1 MKKINVLIT
10 GGGLAGLSAAWELSQ
25 HEQFNVRL
33 IEKSNRLG
41 GRVHSVETASR
52 SVDVGGFLVYPWY
65 RRYHELVESLNLG
78 DELIRIPQSTDYY
91 APFES
96 RHDRCAEGFKLSFSD
111 LLNILWR
118 VFPNPVLDSD
128 PAEPILHAYRD
139 LSIQD
144 YVYGLGIDPRKA
156 EEYLRAF
163 DTYLQGYCYGG
174 VREQKMAFMASIL
187 FRNMRYGNLY
197 AASYMKKGSKRL
209 VDALQT
215 ELQKRGVQ
223 IDTDCRMIAE
233 EKTSVLTEQGSI
245 QADAFIFCHPPADM
259 RYTHYL
265 TATISCEAIPQINGD
280 REWLASFYKAD
291 PRQKYSILSVVNLD
305 KLYPD
310 KATGQLNLNIRVGN
324 REDLGIGTAHLLEVI
339 RMEMRACFPQT
350 QHIELLERT
359 HWDEAMPLA
368 AESFV
373 ESVRSIQGKAGRYY
387 AGDYMGCPSM
397 ETALQ
402 SGKRAAQELIKNSK
416 I

>member
-1 MKKINVLIT
+1 MKKTDVLII
-10 GGGLAGLSAAWELSQ
+10 GGGLSGLSAAWELSQ

-33 IEKSNRLG
+33 IEKSDRLG
-41 GRVHSVETASR
+41 GRVHSLETRGR

-65 RRYHELVESLNLG
+65 KRYHELVESLKLS
-78 DELIRIPQSTDYY
+78 DELIRVPQSTDYY

-128 PAEPILHAYRD
+128 PAEPLLHAYGD

-144 YVYGLGIDPRKA
+144 YVYGLGMDPRLA

-197 AASYMKKGSKRL
+197 AASYMKNGSKRL
-209 VDALQT
+209 IDAIQT

-223 IDTDCRMIAE
+223 IDTGCRMIRQEANHL
-233 EKTSVLTEQGSI
+233 LTECGPI
-245 QADAFIFCHPPADM
+245 HADAFVFCQPPEDM
-259 RYTHYL
+259 SYTHYL
-265 TATISCEAIPQINGD
+265 TATISCEAIPQIRGD
-280 REWLASFYKAD
+280 RDWLASFYKAD
-291 PRQKYSILSVVNLD
+291 SRQKYSILSVVNLD
-305 KLYPD
+305 KLYPGSSS
-310 KATGQLNLNIRVGN
+310 GQLNLNIKVN
-324 REDLGIGTAHLLEVI
+324 KPEDLGIATPHLLEVI

-350 QHIELLERT
+350 PQIELLGRT
-359 HWDEAMPLA
+359 HWKEAMPLA

-373 ESVRSIQGKAGRYY
+373 EKMRLRQGESQRYY

-402 SGKRAAQELIKNSK
+402 SGKRAARELIKNSR